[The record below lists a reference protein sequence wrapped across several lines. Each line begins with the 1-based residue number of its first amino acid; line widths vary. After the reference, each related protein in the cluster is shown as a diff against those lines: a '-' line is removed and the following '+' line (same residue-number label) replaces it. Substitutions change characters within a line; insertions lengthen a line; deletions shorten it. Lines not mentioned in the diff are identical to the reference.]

1 MEQRQLANLTLTA
14 NVFGLVGILL
24 SYFIWVP
31 YLRNIVCALVL
42 LLVLFNLTKWSK
54 LRKIDLL
61 LNILWVL
68 YAGWNIIY
76 LLMYRV

>member
-1 MEQRQLANLTLTA
+1 MEQRQLNNLTLTA
-14 NVFGLVGILL
+14 NVIGLVGILL

-31 YLRNIVCALVL
+31 YLRIIVCAVVM

-68 YAGWNIIY
+68 YAGWNIYNVMNQI
-76 LLMYRV
+76 